1 MRSLVGATGPCSLVV
16 LRDVDLFVFPV
27 FTLVLAAAVLP
38 AAVPATGVLAFAV
51 FAGEELDPL
60 ECEVAGDE
68 LDEAAELTFFVAAA
82 ANPCVRGTA

>member
-1 MRSLVGATGPCSLVV
+1 MAV
-16 LRDVDLFVFPV
+16 LCEMDLFIFPV
-27 FTLVLAAAVLP
+27 FDAVLAAAVLP

-68 LDEAAELTFFVAAA
+68 LDEAAELTFFVAAV